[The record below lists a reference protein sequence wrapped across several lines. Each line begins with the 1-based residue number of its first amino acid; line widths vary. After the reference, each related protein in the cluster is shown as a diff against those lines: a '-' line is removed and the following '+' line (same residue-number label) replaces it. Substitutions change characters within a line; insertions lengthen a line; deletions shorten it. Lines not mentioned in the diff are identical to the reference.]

1 MHLGFDILTSSFH
14 EREEEEEEEEVEERH
29 HQLMLNFVIVV
40 IVRNASFRKYKR
52 VLLTMNTQY
61 CELNA

>member
-14 EREEEEEEEEVEERH
+14 EREEEEEERH

>member
-14 EREEEEEEEEVEERH
+14 EREEEEEVEEWH

-52 VLLTMNTQY
+52 LLLTMNTQY